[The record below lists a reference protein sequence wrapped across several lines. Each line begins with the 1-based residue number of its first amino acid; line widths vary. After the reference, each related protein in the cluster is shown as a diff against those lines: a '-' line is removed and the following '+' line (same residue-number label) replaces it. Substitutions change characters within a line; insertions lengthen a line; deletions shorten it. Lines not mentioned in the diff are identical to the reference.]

1 MKVTRRLTIVA
12 VALTGTLT
20 LTGCS
25 IIEDFIPGNEQPTVT
40 VFDEPDTAANS
51 DLDENDSGLPVIGE
65 LDNETSGTAE
75 DAPGTDSSGTTGSPQ
90 PTVPA
95 TPATATNTTVEE
107 TFTMLDTIIQITRN
121 TCTVNDT
128 LGLIAET
135 TTETFPAVPN
145 SKPVTYTIMH
155 VPESEKIVN
164 TRTIAYYTT
173 ENGISPEILEDY
185 TPTACFLTDGFSGL
199 RKNFT
204 EEDLALTAPA
214 PDNITL
220 TQTANTYQVKANNKQ
235 YTITVDR
242 NQISKVVILDTEN
255 RTLITNVIV
264 KASISKSDTK
274 NFESLYY
281 FTTS

>member
-12 VALTGTLT
+12 AALAGTLT

-25 IIEDFIPGNEQPTVT
+25 IIEDFIPGDEQPTIT
-40 VFDEPDTAANS
+40 VFDEPETATNS
-51 DLDENDSGLPVIGE
+51 NLDENDSGLPVIGE
-65 LDNETSGTAE
+65 TDNESSDTA
-75 DAPGTDSSGTTGSPQ
+75 DDVPAADSSDTSSPQ
-90 PTVPA
+90 PTAPA
-95 TPATATNTTVEE
+95 ATATVTNTTVEE
-107 TFTMLDTIIQITRN
+107 TFTMLDTIIQIARN
-121 TCTVNDT
+121 TCTVNDA
-128 LGLIAET
+128 LGFIAET
-135 TTETFPAVPN
+135 TTETFPAAPN
-145 SKPVTYTIMH
+145 SKPVIYTIMH

-199 RKNFT
+199 RKNFI

-214 PDNITL
+214 PANITL
-220 TQTANTYQVKANNKQ
+220 TQTANTYQVKANKKQ

-255 RTLITNVIV
+255 RTLTTNVIV
-264 KASISKSDTK
+264 NASISKSDAN